1 MDSAHETLKA
11 ALEAIRDMA
20 LNALNQIRASH
31 EERSMGWK
39 CKACQYVKRFTKAVS
54 AVLRFNPPRARCPL
68 AFHFSLCAV
77 GLWLMTV
84 PRFLRS

>member
-20 LNALNQIRASH
+20 LNALNQIRVSH

-39 CKACQYVKRFTKAVS
+39 MQSMPVCKA
-54 AVLRFNPPRARCPL
+54 
-68 AFHFSLCAV
+68 FHEGCFIGNRWQMPSMQKHGVHTYSVRQVNTCDC
-77 GLWLMTV
+77 
-84 PRFLRS
+84 RSK